1 MNVNKTTIYY
11 IIVASIFLIN
21 FSYIPLL
28 LEILQQKNTSNIPYI
43 TLIGILISQL
53 LLLFIVCYRAYYY
66 HIFIYL
72 VGFICI
78 CTILFLKPS
87 YDKNNIQVVNKYV
100 YEEKSNLPNSEE
112 KMNPILINND
122 INVLNEDL
130 NDEDLNHEDLYQ
142 ELDD

>member
-53 LLLFIVCYRAYYY
+53 LLLFIVC
-66 HIFIYL
+66 
-72 VGFICI
+72 
-78 CTILFLKPS
+78 
-87 YDKNNIQVVNKYV
+87 
-100 YEEKSNLPNSEE
+100 
-112 KMNPILINND
+112 
-122 INVLNEDL
+122 
-130 NDEDLNHEDLYQ
+130 
-142 ELDD
+142 